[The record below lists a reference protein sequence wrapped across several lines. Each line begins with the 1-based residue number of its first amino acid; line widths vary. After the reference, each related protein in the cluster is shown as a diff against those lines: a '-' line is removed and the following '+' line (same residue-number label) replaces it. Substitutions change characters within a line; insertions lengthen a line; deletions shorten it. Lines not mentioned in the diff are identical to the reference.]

1 VPVPQITTVVFDLG
15 GVLIDWDPRHLYRK
29 LFLDPAQMEDFLA
42 RICTPDWH
50 YAHDLGEDT
59 RQSCRRLASRHPEQ
73 RDMIMAWAE
82 RNQEMTNGQFDEAVA
97 VLAELRA
104 AGIPCLALSNM
115 EAETFPLERARFA
128 FMDWFDGY
136 VISGIEKVAKPDRRI
151 FEILL
156 SRYRLAPAATVFIDD
171 TPANVAAAGDL
182 GIRALRYT
190 GAGALRADLRSL
202 GLAVAGPA

>member
-1 VPVPQITTVVFDLG
+1 MPVPQITTVVFDLG

-136 VISGIEKVAKPDRRI
+136 VISGIEGVAKPDRRI

-156 SRYRLAPAATVFIDD
+156 GRYRLAPAATLFIDD
-171 TPANVAAAGDL
+171 TPANVAAARDL
-182 GIRALRYT
+182 GLPVLRYT
-190 GAGALRADLRSL
+190 GAGALRRDLRSL

>member
-1 VPVPQITTVVFDLG
+1 VPEIATVVFDLG

-29 LFLDPAQMEDFLA
+29 LFRDPAQMEDFLA
-42 RICTPDWH
+42 KICTPDWH

-151 FEILL
+151 FQILL
-156 SRYRLAPAATVFIDD
+156 SRYRLVPAATVFIDD

-182 GIRALRYT
+182 GMRALRYT

-202 GLAVAGPA
+202 GLAVTGPA